1 MTDTDLQLLERVLT
15 RLAVANS
22 DAALSAALAAL
33 LPATLRVLT
42 TATAGPKSDAVRA
55 SV

>member
-15 RLAVANS
+15 RLAVATT
-22 DAALSAALAAL
+22 DAALSSALAAL

-42 TATAGPKSDAVRA
+42 TSAVGAKSDAVRTK
-55 SV
+55 V